1 MNEFFDKEEWA
12 NRKQQDRE
20 SAYAMVDDAL
30 KKVGTDG
37 KAFQT
42 YLDVQSKFER
52 YSVSNALLVAAQKP
66 DATDLGEANFW
77 RGRGGYIRKGESGI
91 LLMEPGN
98 SYTRKDG
105 SKGVGINVKR
115 VFDIS
120 QTTLSPVPERV
131 TNPDIRQL
139 LNAMVRYAPCKV
151 DFRDELPDGQ
161 SALYSPQ
168 EKTVFVRRGQSMEDV
183 FRGVAQEL
191 AHAYLDTGNYSRED
205 NTFLAQCVGNIL
217 CQRNGI
223 DGKSLAVTQLPKEY
237 AEMEPKQLREE
248 LKAIRT
254 AANQISAD
262 MFRFLDAKSHGSRQR
277 DDAR

>member
-1 MNEFFDKEEWA
+1 MNEVFDKESWA

-20 SAYAMVDDAL
+20 SAFAIVDDAL
-30 KKVGTDG
+30 KKMSTDTNV
-37 KAFQT
+37 FQT
-42 YLDVQSKFER
+42 YLDVQSRFER
-52 YSVSNALLVAAQKP
+52 YSVSNALLVASQKP
-66 DATDLGEANFW
+66 EATNLADANTW
-77 RGRGGYIRKGESGI
+77 RGKGGFIRKGQTGI

-105 SKGVGINVKR
+105 SSAVSINVKR

-120 QTTLSPVPERV
+120 QTTLFQPQEPAQ
-131 TNPDIRQL
+131 NQDIRLL

-151 DFRDELPDGQ
+151 DFQDALPGDQ

-168 EKTVFVRRGQSMEDV
+168 EKTVFVRRGQSMEDT

-191 AHAYLDTGNYSRED
+191 AHAYMDTGSYNWEA
-205 NTFLAQCVGNIL
+205 NAFLARCVGNIL

-223 DGKSLAVTQLPKEY
+223 DGKALCVQQLPQNYATMEAKE
-237 AEMEPKQLREE
+237 LREE
-248 LKAIRT
+248 LKTIRT

-262 MFRFLDAKSHGSRQR
+262 MFRFLEAKNNGNKQR

>member
-120 QTTLSPVPERV
+120 QTTLSPVPEWKFKCPFS
-131 TNPDIRQL
+131 N
-139 LNAMVRYAPCKV
+139 
-151 DFRDELPDGQ
+151 
-161 SALYSPQ
+161 
-168 EKTVFVRRGQSMEDV
+168 
-183 FRGVAQEL
+183 
-191 AHAYLDTGNYSRED
+191 
-205 NTFLAQCVGNIL
+205 
-217 CQRNGI
+217 
-223 DGKSLAVTQLPKEY
+223 
-237 AEMEPKQLREE
+237 
-248 LKAIRT
+248 
-254 AANQISAD
+254 
-262 MFRFLDAKSHGSRQR
+262 
-277 DDAR
+277 

>member
-12 NRKQQDRE
+12 SRKQQDRE

-120 QTTLSPVPERV
+120 QTTLSPVPERPLSL
-131 TNPDIRQL
+131 TSTTKHPR
-139 LNAMVRYAPCKV
+139 RS
-151 DFRDELPDGQ
+151 RT
-161 SALYSPQ
+161 SPW
-168 EKTVFVRRGQSMEDV
+168 SW
-183 FRGVAQEL
+183 
-191 AHAYLDTGNYSRED
+191 
-205 NTFLAQCVGNIL
+205 I
-217 CQRNGI
+217 
-223 DGKSLAVTQLPKEY
+223 
-237 AEMEPKQLREE
+237 
-248 LKAIRT
+248 
-254 AANQISAD
+254 
-262 MFRFLDAKSHGSRQR
+262 
-277 DDAR
+277 

>member
-91 LLMEPGN
+91 LL
-98 SYTRKDG
+98 
-105 SKGVGINVKR
+105 
-115 VFDIS
+115 
-120 QTTLSPVPERV
+120 
-131 TNPDIRQL
+131 RQL
-139 LNAMVRYAPCKV
+139 RY
-151 DFRDELPDGQ
+151 LPI
-161 SALYSPQ
+161 L
-168 EKTVFVRRGQSMEDV
+168 RRQ
-183 FRGVAQEL
+183 
-191 AHAYLDTGNYSRED
+191 
-205 NTFLAQCVGNIL
+205 
-217 CQRNGI
+217 
-223 DGKSLAVTQLPKEY
+223 
-237 AEMEPKQLREE
+237 
-248 LKAIRT
+248 
-254 AANQISAD
+254 
-262 MFRFLDAKSHGSRQR
+262 
-277 DDAR
+277 

>member
-12 NRKQQDRE
+12 SRKQQDRE

-98 SYTRKDG
+98 SYTRRDG
-105 SKGVGINVKR
+105 SKGVNIHIKR

-120 QTTLSPVPERV
+120 QTTLTPTREPAV
-131 TNPDIRQL
+131 TQDTRQL
-139 LNAMVRYAPCKV
+139 LNAMVCYAPCKV
-151 DFRDELPDGQ
+151 DFRGELPDGQ
-161 SALYSPQ
+161 HFLCDPGPQ
-168 EKTVFVRRGQSMEDV
+168 GRAFAGHRPSSGGK
-183 FRGVAQEL
+183 GVC
-191 AHAYLDTGNYSRED
+191 H
-205 NTFLAQCVGNIL
+205 
-217 CQRNGI
+217 
-223 DGKSLAVTQLPKEY
+223 
-237 AEMEPKQLREE
+237 
-248 LKAIRT
+248 
-254 AANQISAD
+254 
-262 MFRFLDAKSHGSRQR
+262 
-277 DDAR
+277 

>member
-1 MNEFFDKEEWA
+1 MNEVFDKESWA

-20 SAYAMVDDAL
+20 TAYAIVDDAL
-30 KKVGTDG
+30 KKMGTDM

-42 YLDVQSKFER
+42 YLDIQSRFER
-52 YSVSNALLVAAQKP
+52 YSVSNALLVASQKP
-66 DATDLGEANFW
+66 EATNLADANTW
-77 RGRGGYIRKGESGI
+77 RGKGGFIRKGQTGI

-98 SYTRKDG
+98 SYMRKNG
-105 SKGVGINVKR
+105 STAVSINVKR

-120 QTTLSPVPERV
+120 QTTLFQPQEPAQ
-131 TNPDIRQL
+131 NQDIRLL

-151 DFRDELPDGQ
+151 DFRDTLPSDQ

-168 EKTVFVRRGQSMEDV
+168 EKTVFVRRGQSLEDT

-191 AHAYLDTGNYSRED
+191 AHAYMDTGSYNREE
-205 NTFLAQCVGNIL
+205 NAFLARCVGNIL

-223 DGKSLAVTQLPKEY
+223 DGKALCVQQLPQKYSTMEAKE
-237 AEMEPKQLREE
+237 LREE
-248 LKAIRT
+248 LKTIRT

-262 MFRFLDAKSHGSRQR
+262 MFRFLEAKNNGSKQR